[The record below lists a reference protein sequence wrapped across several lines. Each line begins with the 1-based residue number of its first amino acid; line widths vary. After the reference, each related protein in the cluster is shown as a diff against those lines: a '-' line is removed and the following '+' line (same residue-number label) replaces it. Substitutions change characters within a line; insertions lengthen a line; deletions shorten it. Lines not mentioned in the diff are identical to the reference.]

1 MWSQG
6 MNLQFREPIGQ
17 FCSASLARSTAAAE
31 KPGAVLT
38 IASRGSLMV
47 ELLRRETGVPV
58 FCLRVNVEAPLGNTW
73 SVGAGAYEGRRA
85 PLAFNGNCRI
95 LIESSG

>member
-1 MWSQG
+1 MSSQG

-38 IASRGSLMV
+38 IASRRSLMT
-47 ELLRRETGVPV
+47 ELLRRETGVLGQYRVEMQPRLQAPRRL
-58 FCLRVNVEAPLGNTW
+58 LRV
-73 SVGAGAYEGRRA
+73 S
-85 PLAFNGNCRI
+85 
-95 LIESSG
+95 